1 MQANLILPRCVTS
14 GERLSSLSQ
23 SPPDPCLSLQ
33 QECCGT
39 SGPMDWVNFTSAFRA
54 TTPEVVF
61 PWPPLCCRRTGN
73 FIPLSEE
80 GCRLGHLD
88 YLFTKVCLLPP
99 AVSVGLSGPLWF
111 FFFPPCLS
119 VCSSLPSGF
128 LLLSPP
134 SDSLNSPSVPPSLC
148 KSAG

>member
-1 MQANLILPRCVTS
+1 MWEVQANLMLPRCVTS

-23 SPPDPCLSLQ
+23 NPPDPFLSLQ

-39 SGPMDWVNFTSAFRA
+39 SGPTDWVNFTSAFRA

-88 YLFTKVCLLPP
+88 YLFTKVCLLP
-99 AVSVGLSGPLWF
+99 AAASVGLSGPLWF
-111 FFFPPCLS
+111 FYLFLPPTVCLLLPPIWL
-119 VCSSLPSGF
+119 CPSLPS
-128 LLLSPP
+128 L
-134 SDSLNSPSVPPSLC
+134 
-148 KSAG
+148 